1 MASQLRLRGQLLV
14 KQSLGYLFIAP
25 AVIFL
30 CVVTVYPLLDTIK
43 TSFTE
48 INPRERTEE
57 YVGLKNYENLF
68 HDEVLH
74 NSVKNTVKFTFA
86 SVFLHLI
93 IGGTLALLL
102 NEQWAGAFLRNFTRG
117 VLILPWLFSTAASAL
132 VWGLMFHT
140 FGIMNY
146 IVQAIGI
153 TSTSVEF
160 LGDRDIALY
169 SLVLVNVWKSF
180 PFYMVLL
187 LGGLQSIPSEL
198 YEAGVVDGAN
208 RFQRFRHIT
217 VPLLR
222 PVILATSTIDIIT
235 TAGHFDLV
243 KLMTRG
249 GPVRST
255 ETVAYYVWQTGFRDV
270 NFGYGAAIS
279 VAMVVVLSVGVLI
292 YLRLFTA
299 KEQSYSDTTTT
310 L

>member
-1 MASQLRLRGQLLV
+1 MV
-14 KQSLGYLFIAP
+14 KRSLGYLFIAP
-25 AVIFL
+25 AIIFL
-30 CVVTVYPLLDTIK
+30 CVVTVYPLLDTVK
-43 TSFTE
+43 TSLTE

-57 YVGLKNYENLF
+57 FVGLQNYRDLF
-68 HDEVLH
+68 DDEILH
-74 NSVKNTVKFTFA
+74 NSVKNTIKFTFA
-86 SVFLHLI
+86 SVVLHI
-93 IGGTLALLL
+93 VIGGTLALLL
-102 NEQWAGAFLRNFTRG
+102 NEQWAGMTLRNFLRG

-132 VWGLMFHT
+132 VWGLLYHT

-146 IVQAIGI
+146 VFQTTGI
-153 TSTSVEF
+153 TSTTVEF

-169 SLVLVNVWKSF
+169 SLVLVNVWKTF

-208 RFQRFRHIT
+208 RLQRFRYIT
-217 VPLLR
+217 IPLLR

-249 GPVRST
+249 GPIRST

-279 VAMVVVLSVGVLI
+279 IAMVIVLSIGVLI
-292 YLRLFTA
+292 YLRVFTA
-299 KEQSYSDTTTT
+299 KEQIYGDTTTT
-310 L
+310 I